1 MTIIEALIQLRN
13 DLRSWV
19 AYNLQHKI
27 DKEEGKGLS
36 TNDYTDSDKNKLDG
50 IATNAE
56 VNVQSDWAIQDESS
70 DAFIKNK
77 PTKLSDFTNDSGFI
91 TGVSWG
97 EVTEKPT
104 FATVATSGSY
114 NDLSNKPTIPT
125 IPDYLPNQYSL
136 KFGDKSYNGSSEQ
149 TITAADLGLSQALKY
164 HGVSETALTDGS
176 TTNPITILGESHTAE
191 SGCVVF
197 YNNKEFVWNGSVWEE
212 LGDLSGVDFTGYAT
226 EKWVEDKKYLTQETD
241 PVFNASPAKGITNDD
256 IKNWNN
262 KTSNVGTITGIKM
275 NGVSKGTSGVVDL
288 GTVITNVDGKVDKV
302 DGKGLSENDFT
313 DTLKTKLEG
322 LSNYDD
328 TSIQESINK
337 KQDKITDL
345 DTIRTGSALGATA
358 LQSVPAEYVTE
369 TELTGKGYATTA
381 QVNAKQDVITDL
393 DTIRSG
399 AAAGASAETAAK
411 SYADSLS
418 VNYDAA
424 GAAAQAL
431 ADAKSYFNAENAKD
445 ATRMLAIEGDVD
457 ALEATV
463 GDTTSGLVKEVAAL
477 RTEMNALGSIDGGDG
492 IGGMIDAKIAAL
504 DVEDTAVVGQY
515 VSSVSEADGK
525 ITVTRVDLPDYTKDF
540 AAKANASDLTAHTGD
555 TVAHITADERTA
567 WNAAKSSIDAFLKDA
582 DMSEKAVDTLAELQ
596 TYMNGDGEAAAELV
610 GRVAALEA
618 IDHDAYKAADTA
630 LETSLKLY
638 ADQAE
643 VDALAAA
650 KADAASLYQVKG
662 NYEAAGTAASAIAAL
677 DLSNT
682 YEAKGAAAT
691 AQAAAAEDAT
701 SKANAAQIAAIAD
714 AAGKYQLKGN
724 YATVEQVNAKQDVIE
739 DLDVIRSG
747 ATLGATA
754 LQAVPEEYV
763 TETELKNK
771 GYLTAKDISQ
781 VEIVDNLTTEDSTKA
796 LSANQGVVINKSIT
810 TVDTNLN
817 KKIDE
822 TVGNIQAILGTI

>member
-36 TNDYTDSDKNKLDG
+36 TNDYTDNDKNKLDG
-50 IATNAE
+50 IAANAE

-77 PTKLSDFTNDSGFI
+77 PT
-91 TGVSWG
+91 
-97 EVTEKPT
+97 
-104 FATVATSGSY
+104 
-114 NDLSNKPTIPT
+114 IPT
-125 IPDYLPNQYSL
+125 VPDYLPNQYSL

-164 HGVSETALTDGS
+164 HGVSETALADGS

-197 YNNKEFVWNGSVWEE
+197 YNNKEFVWNGTVWEE

-226 EKWVEDKKYLTQETD
+226 EQWVEDKKYLTQETD
-241 PVFNASPAKGITNDD
+241 PVFDASPAKGITDDD
-256 IKNWNN
+256 IKNWNS

-275 NGVSKGTSGVVDL
+275 NGVSKGTAGVVDL

-345 DTIRTGSALGATA
+345 DTIRTGAALGATA
-358 LQSVPAEYVTE
+358 LQAVPAEYVTE
-369 TELTGKGYATTA
+369 TELEGRGYATTA
-381 QVNAKQDVITDL
+381 QVNAKQDAIADL
-393 DTIRSG
+393 AVIRSG
-399 AAAGASAETAAK
+399 AA
-411 SYADSLS
+411 
-418 VNYDAA
+418 
-424 GAAAQAL
+424 
-431 ADAKSYFNAENAKD
+431 
-445 ATRMLAIEGDVD
+445 
-457 ALEATV
+457 
-463 GDTTSGLVKEVAAL
+463 
-477 RTEMNALGSIDGGDG
+477 
-492 IGGMIDAKIAAL
+492 
-504 DVEDTAVVGQY
+504 
-515 VSSVSEADGK
+515 
-525 ITVTRVDLPDYTKDF
+525 
-540 AAKANASDLTAHTGD
+540 
-555 TVAHITADERTA
+555 
-567 WNAAKSSIDAFLKDA
+567 
-582 DMSEKAVDTLAELQ
+582 
-596 TYMNGDGEAAAELV
+596 
-610 GRVAALEA
+610 
-618 IDHDAYKAADTA
+618 
-630 LETSLKLY
+630 
-638 ADQAE
+638 
-643 VDALAAA
+643 
-650 KADAASLYQVKG
+650 
-662 NYEAAGTAASAIAAL
+662 
-677 DLSNT
+677 
-682 YEAKGAAAT
+682 
-691 AQAAAAEDAT
+691 
-701 SKANAAQIAAIAD
+701 
-714 AAGKYQLKGN
+714 
-724 YATVEQVNAKQDVIE
+724 
-739 DLDVIRSG
+739 
-747 ATLGATA
+747 LGATA
-754 LQAVPEEYV
+754 LQSVPDEYV

-771 GYLTAKDISQ
+771 GYLTAQDIKQ

>member
-77 PTKLSDFTNDSGFI
+77 PT
-91 TGVSWG
+91 
-97 EVTEKPT
+97 
-104 FATVATSGSY
+104 
-114 NDLSNKPTIPT
+114 IPT
-125 IPDYLPNQYSL
+125 VPDYLPNQYSL

-164 HGVSETALTDGS
+164 HGVSETALADGS

-197 YNNKEFVWNGSVWEE
+197 YNNKEFVWNGTVWEE

-226 EKWVEDKKYLTQETD
+226 EQWVEDKKYLTQETD
-241 PVFNASPAKGITNDD
+241 PVFDASPAKGITDDD
-256 IKNWNN
+256 IKNWNS

-275 NGVSKGTSGVVDL
+275 NGVSKGTAGVVDL

-345 DTIRTGSALGATA
+345 DTIRTGAALGATA
-358 LQSVPAEYVTE
+358 LQAVPAEYVTE
-369 TELTGKGYATTA
+369 TELEGRGYATTA
-381 QVNAKQDVITDL
+381 QVNAKQDAIADL
-393 DTIRSG
+393 AVIRSG
-399 AAAGASAETAAK
+399 AA
-411 SYADSLS
+411 
-418 VNYDAA
+418 
-424 GAAAQAL
+424 
-431 ADAKSYFNAENAKD
+431 
-445 ATRMLAIEGDVD
+445 
-457 ALEATV
+457 
-463 GDTTSGLVKEVAAL
+463 
-477 RTEMNALGSIDGGDG
+477 LG
-492 IGGMIDAKIAAL
+492 
-504 DVEDTAVVGQY
+504 T
-515 VSSVSEADGK
+515 
-525 ITVTRVDLPDYTKDF
+525 
-540 AAKANASDLTAHTGD
+540 
-555 TVAHITADERTA
+555 
-567 WNAAKSSIDAFLKDA
+567 
-582 DMSEKAVDTLAELQ
+582 
-596 TYMNGDGEAAAELV
+596 
-610 GRVAALEA
+610 
-618 IDHDAYKAADTA
+618 
-630 LETSLKLY
+630 
-638 ADQAE
+638 
-643 VDALAAA
+643 
-650 KADAASLYQVKG
+650 
-662 NYEAAGTAASAIAAL
+662 
-677 DLSNT
+677 
-682 YEAKGAAAT
+682 
-691 AQAAAAEDAT
+691 
-701 SKANAAQIAAIAD
+701 
-714 AAGKYQLKGN
+714 
-724 YATVEQVNAKQDVIE
+724 
-739 DLDVIRSG
+739 
-747 ATLGATA
+747 TA
-754 LQAVPEEYV
+754 LQSVPDEYV

-771 GYLTAKDISQ
+771 GYLTAQDIKQ

>member
-164 HGVSETALTDGS
+164 HGVSETALTDGL

-197 YNNKEFVWNGSVWEE
+197 YNNKEFVWNGSAWEE

-241 PVFNASPAKGITNDD
+241 PIFNASPAKGITNDD
-256 IKNWNN
+256 IKNWNG

-328 TSIQESINK
+328 TSIKESINK

-345 DTIRTGSALGATA
+345 DTIRTGAALGTTA
-358 LQSVPAEYVTE
+358 LQAVPAEYVTE
-369 TELTGKGYATTA
+369 TELAEKGYATTA
-381 QVNAKQDVITDL
+381 QVDAKQDVITDL
-393 DTIRSG
+393 DNIRSG
-399 AAAGASAETAAK
+399 AAAGAAAETAAK
-411 SYADSLS
+411 AYADSLS

-424 GAAAQAL
+424 
-431 ADAKSYFNAENAKD
+431 
-445 ATRMLAIEGDVD
+445 
-457 ALEATV
+457 
-463 GDTTSGLVKEVAAL
+463 
-477 RTEMNALGSIDGGDG
+477 
-492 IGGMIDAKIAAL
+492 
-504 DVEDTAVVGQY
+504 
-515 VSSVSEADGK
+515 
-525 ITVTRVDLPDYTKDF
+525 
-540 AAKANASDLTAHTGD
+540 
-555 TVAHITADERTA
+555 
-567 WNAAKSSIDAFLKDA
+567 
-582 DMSEKAVDTLAELQ
+582 
-596 TYMNGDGEAAAELV
+596 
-610 GRVAALEA
+610 
-618 IDHDAYKAADTA
+618 
-630 LETSLKLY
+630 
-638 ADQAE
+638 
-643 VDALAAA
+643 
-650 KADAASLYQVKG
+650 
-662 NYEAAGTAASAIAAL
+662 
-677 DLSNT
+677 
-682 YEAKGAAAT
+682 GAAAT

-714 AAGKYQLKGN
+714 AAEKYQLKGN

-747 ATLGATA
+747 AALGATA